1 MNAGTIQRDD
11 TPIEFGGNTPS
22 GGKFAE
28 PWDWHGWMADPAH
41 RGDSGFKRKPQT
53 YYHEEGKEA
62 SAAAAAAEDAARKT
76 RIQKEVAKCTP
87 PDDDDDDDD
96 DDD

>member
-1 MNAGTIQRDD
+1 LDPKLNAGTLQRDE
-11 TPIEFGGNTPS
+11 TPVEFGGNTPS

-41 RGDSGFKRKPQT
+41 RTDTFKRKTQT
-53 YYHEEGKEA
+53 YYGSEE
-62 SAAAAAAEDAARKT
+62 EDDDKNARRKA

-87 PDDDDDDDD
+87 PDEEDE
-96 DDD
+96 